1 MTYRK
6 LADLM
11 AQRYETTIRA
21 SIYLEIKHFEDD
33 NTMSENLID
42 KYIDYGYNYWSN
54 TEYMEPTK
62 IGLSLFYGL
71 DHIFN
76 NDNEHDLDI
85 NNIQAV
91 FDYGF
96 NNVVLDNYYKE
107 ML

>member
-21 SIYLEIKHFEDD
+21 SIYLEIKEFEDN
-33 NTMSENLID
+33 NTMSEDLID
-42 KYIDYGYNYWSN
+42 KYVDYGYNYWSN

-62 IGLSLFYGL
+62 IGLSFFYGL

-76 NDNEHDLDI
+76 NDNEDDLDI